1 MCESDYYDDDC
12 LLDAFV
18 LPRSSLI
25 KIIYYERVAAK
36 IVAQKRK
43 KSIKYLKQWR
53 KK

>member
-36 IVAQKRK
+36 IVARLTLKQRK
-43 KSIKYLKQWR
+43 KEIL
-53 KK
+53 